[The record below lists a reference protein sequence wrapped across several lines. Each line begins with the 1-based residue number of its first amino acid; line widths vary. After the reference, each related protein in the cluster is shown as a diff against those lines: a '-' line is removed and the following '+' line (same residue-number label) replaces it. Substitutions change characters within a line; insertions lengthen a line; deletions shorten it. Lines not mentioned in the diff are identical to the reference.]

1 MLLLTTRVVGGEMK
15 RYWCKVNDE
24 WVYEFEEEDV
34 PRTERALDETI
45 QTASESDGEIDVISL
60 VAQPISAGW
69 GRQ

>member
-1 MLLLTTRVVGGEMK
+1 MK